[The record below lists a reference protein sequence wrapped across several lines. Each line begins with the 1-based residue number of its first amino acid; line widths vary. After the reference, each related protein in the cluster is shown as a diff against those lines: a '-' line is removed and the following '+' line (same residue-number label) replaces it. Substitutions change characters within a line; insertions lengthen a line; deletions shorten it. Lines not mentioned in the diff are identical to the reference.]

1 MQAEL
6 RCVTVSCNWRRTRKT
21 LRRALRTSFWR
32 VAAFLGVNCDQYRDD
47 ILKAKPGRA
56 GS

>member
-1 MQAEL
+1 MQAEP
-6 RCVTVSCNWRRTRKT
+6 RWVTVSCNWRRTRKT
-21 LRRALRTSFWR
+21 LRCALRPSFWR
-32 VAAFLGVNCDQYRDD
+32 VAAYLGLNCDQYRDD

>member
-1 MQAEL
+1 MQAEP
-6 RCVTVSCNWRRTRKT
+6 RWVTVSCNWRRTRKT

-32 VAAFLGVNCDQYRDD
+32 VVAFLGVNGDQYRDN
-47 ILKAKPGRA
+47 ILKARPGRA